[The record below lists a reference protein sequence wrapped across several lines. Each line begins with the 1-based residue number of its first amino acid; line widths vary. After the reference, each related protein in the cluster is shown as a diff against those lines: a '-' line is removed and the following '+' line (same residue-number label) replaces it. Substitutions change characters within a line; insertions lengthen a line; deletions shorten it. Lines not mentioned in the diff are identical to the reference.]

1 MKKLTPL
8 ALIMTLAILQTA
20 LPTQVVSAQ
29 ENSET
34 DSMFEGDISDFT
46 SELPNFLTI
55 KVREDTDVVAKDGSV
70 TKKTFYEQQTV
81 NPHSEDLSPE
91 QRLGIFV
98 AVIEDQIQSNLAA
111 LKDAKEDD
119 EKKEIIAELQQQ
131 FTDRYSFDTA
141 YDDFKAKE
149 IEATATGLRKEVDA
163 RKKSAEKWVD
173 AMITLVQARANGIEM
188 MDLSIGTQ
196 AGARQSQLNRDESSI
211 SSASDTVIDVPTSA
225 ASSQ

>member
-1 MKKLTPL
+1 MKKLTLL
-8 ALIMTLAILQTA
+8 ALIITLAILQIA

-29 ENSET
+29 EKSNT

-55 KVREDTDVVAKDGSV
+55 KVREDTDVVAKDGTISR
-70 TKKTFYEQQTV
+70 KTFYEQQTI

-131 FTDRYSFDTA
+131 FADRYSFDTA
-141 YDDFKAKE
+141 YDDYKAKE
-149 IEATATGLRKEVDA
+149 VEATAMGLRKEVDS

-173 AMITLVQARANGIEM
+173 AMITLVQARANGIQM
-188 MDLSIGTQ
+188 MDLSVGTQ
-196 AGARQSQLNRDESSI
+196 PGARQSQLNKDESSI
-211 SSASDTVIDVPTSA
+211 SSASDTVMDVPANT
-225 ASSQ
+225 ASNQ